1 MKKKDADFFEKKWF
15 LLGISLLVAILLF
28 TYAYSENYGLST
40 INRNSSISTSKQ
52 ETISNVPIQVD
63 IDTDRYFISGLPET
77 VVLTLK
83 GPESVLVQTISAA
96 DYRVVS
102 EDLNSLG
109 AGKYTVQLRVENLS
123 NEIEYQITP
132 SRVNV
137 VIEERVS
144 IDSPVEVR
152 FDESL
157 VDPEYKAGNPVL
169 SADTVTLTGPAS
181 TIARVEN
188 VYVTVPAEN
197 GLTNSIN
204 MNTVVQVEDSDG
216 NKLNV
221 SVEPQEVNVKIPI
234 TLYGK
239 VVPLVV
245 QQIGIPAENKEYT
258 IEISGDDVITLTGDI
273 SFLEE
278 IDQVALPVS
287 VTGIEENTTQT
298 IVIPVPNETLLVT
311 PTSVM
316 VTITVNDAD
325 EVEASTA
332 TESSSVPTEAD
343 TTASASESALVS
355 SSSAETDSNG
365 GSQTDSSS

>member
-1 MKKKDADFFEKKWF
+1 MKKKDTDFFEKKWF

-96 DYRVVS
+96 DYKVVS

-144 IDSPVEVR
+144 INSPVEVR

-157 VDPEYKAGNPVL
+157 VDPQYKAANPTL

-216 NKLNV
+216 TKLNV
-221 SVEPQEVNVKIPI
+221 SVEPQEVNVNIPI
-234 TLYGK
+234 TPYGK
-239 VVPLVV
+239 EVPLVL
-245 QQIGIPAENKEYT
+245 QQIGIPAANKEYT
-258 IEISGDDVITLTGDI
+258 IEISGDDVITLTGE
-273 SFLEE
+273 SSLLEG
-278 IDQVALPVS
+278 INQVALPVS

-298 IVIPVPNETLLVT
+298 IVIPVPNEALLVT
-311 PTSVM
+311 PVSVM

-325 EVEASTA
+325 EASPA

-343 TTASASESALVS
+343 TTTSVSESAPVS
-355 SSSAETDSNG
+355 SASAETDSNS